1 MSSQINYLVQELVRK
16 SSNEHDFVDKNLVN
30 EVLVGLKEC
39 KPPKHLEILKDYLAA
54 ITKTLRF
61 QHVELEFAAEPN
73 DSVITKLKD
82 KINAANTLPVD
93 FKYTVNKSLI
103 AGFRIRLVDDVFED
117 SVKSRLSKL
126 SQSFTS

>member
-1 MSSQINYLVQELVRK
+1 MSSQINHLVQELVRK

>member
-1 MSSQINYLVQELVRK
+1 MPSKLNFLVQELVKK
-16 SSNEHDFVDKNLVN
+16 SLNEHDFVDKNLVN
-30 EVLVGLKEC
+30 EVLVGLNEC
-39 KPPKHLEILKDYLAA
+39 KPPKHLEILKEFLAA
-54 ITKTLRF
+54 ITKKLRF
-61 QHVELEFAAEPN
+61 QLVEIEFAAEPD
-73 DSVITKLKD
+73 DSVISKLKD
-82 KINAANTLPVD
+82 KISSTNTLPLD

>member
-1 MSSQINYLVQELVRK
+1 MPSKLNFLVQELVKK
-16 SSNEHDFVDKNLVN
+16 SLNEHDCVDKNLVN
-30 EVLVGLKEC
+30 EVLVGLNEC
-39 KPPKHLEILKDYLAA
+39 KPPKHLEILKEFLAA
-54 ITKTLRF
+54 ITKKLRF
-61 QHVELEFAAEPN
+61 QLVEIEFAAEPD
-73 DSVITKLKD
+73 DSVISKLKD
-82 KINAANTLPVD
+82 KISSTNTLPLD

>member
-1 MSSQINYLVQELVRK
+1 MSSQFNYLVQELVRK

-39 KPPKHLEILKDYLAA
+39 KPAKHLEILKDYLAA
-54 ITKTLRF
+54 ITKKLRF
-61 QHVELEFAAEPN
+61 QLVELEFAAEPN

-93 FKYTVNKSLI
+93 FKFTVNKSLI

>member
-1 MSSQINYLVQELVRK
+1 MPSKLSFLVQELVKK
-16 SSNEHDFVDKNLVN
+16 SLNEHDCVDKNLVN
-30 EVLVGLKEC
+30 EVLVGLNEC
-39 KPPKHLEILKDYLAA
+39 KPPKHLEILKEFLAA
-54 ITKTLRF
+54 ITKKLRF
-61 QHVELEFAAEPN
+61 QLVELEFAAEPD
-73 DSVITKLKD
+73 DSVISKLKD
-82 KINAANTLPVD
+82 KISSTNTLPLD

>member
-1 MSSQINYLVQELVRK
+1 MPSKLSFLVQELVKK
-16 SSNEHDFVDKNLVN
+16 SLNEHDCIDKNLVN
-30 EVLVGLKEC
+30 EVLVGLNEC
-39 KPPKHLEILKDYLAA
+39 KPPKHLEILKEFLAA
-54 ITKTLRF
+54 ITKKLRF
-61 QHVELEFAAEPN
+61 QLVEIEFAAEPD
-73 DSVITKLKD
+73 DSVISKLKD
-82 KINAANTLPVD
+82 KISSTNTLPLD

>member
-1 MSSQINYLVQELVRK
+1 MPSKLNFLVQELVKK
-16 SSNEHDFVDKNLVN
+16 SLNEHDFVDKNLVN
-30 EVLVGLKEC
+30 EVLVALNEC
-39 KPPKHLEILKDYLAA
+39 KPPKHLEILKEFLAA
-54 ITKTLRF
+54 ITKKLRF
-61 QHVELEFAAEPN
+61 QLVEIEFAAEPD
-73 DSVITKLKD
+73 DSVISKLKD
-82 KINAANTLPVD
+82 KISSTNTLPLD